1 MKLSTRTLGV
11 AAIVGASV
19 LLLASP
25 AAADPWPVGNNYV
38 IGGTDWGL
46 RTGGA
51 GIGHTY
57 DEAGNLSSV
66 SHHFSEL
73 YLDGTSADCNDLT
86 AVLSIDAG
94 TGDVIITCDAEEVIP
109 GLWVTPQFRLYAT
122 GDLARMFFTIENR
135 TGAEIDA
142 NNFYFSDNYDYYGV
156 QEASS
161 GDTSGVLS
169 GADEWVIVSDTSGTT
184 VTGSA
189 WAITGDTLMTSSGD
203 IASEQTYHNFLATTF
218 AAGSTTYVANFV
230 TIDMPVAPF
239 GEPEEQAAFAA
250 ASARMGEFDSF
261 NGRLVASLPE
271 GITVLNWG
279 ATPAAAPALA
289 ATGVDTTTY
298 LAAGG
303 GALALTLAGVALL
316 SLRRRRTA

>member
-1 MKLSTRTLGV
+1 MLGV

-25 AAADPWPVGNNYV
+25 AAAYPWPVGDNYD

-46 RTGGA
+46 RSSGA

-57 DEAGNLSSV
+57 DTAGSLDRV

-73 YLDGTSADCNDLT
+73 YLDGNSANCDTVT

-94 TGDVIITCDAEEVIP
+94 TGDVVITCDAQEVIS

-122 GDLARMFFTIENR
+122 GDLARLFFTIENR

-142 NNFYFSDNYDYYGV
+142 FSFYFSDNYDTYGL

-161 GDTSGVLS
+161 GETSGILS
-169 GADEWVIVSDTSGTT
+169 GADEWVIVSNTSGTT
-184 VTGSA
+184 VSASA

-203 IASEQTYHNFLATTF
+203 IPVDEQTYHNFLATTF
-218 AAGSTTYVANFV
+218 AAGSTGC
-230 TIDMPVAPF
+230 PVRNRR
-239 GEPEEQAAFAA
+239 AACGI
-250 ASARMGEFDSF
+250 RC
-261 NGRLVASLPE
+261 SLCAY
-271 GITVLNWG
+271 G
-279 ATPAAAPALA
+279 
-289 ATGVDTTTY
+289 
-298 LAAGG
+298 
-303 GALALTLAGVALL
+303 
-316 SLRRRRTA
+316 